1 MGGQGERERGGK
13 RGEEG
18 GEDENGTL
26 NYVNRVGDL

>member
-13 RGEEG
+13 RG